1 MRRWLRTA
9 RSASGRRPVHDRM
22 DLLAF
27 AAAFTQPPDYLV
39 ARQRAVG
46 DEAEQLEATPGG
58 KLLGG
63 KRQLRGVGQVQLPQ
77 GFADRQEAVV
87 GTPPAV
93 PGPGRHEADLGE
105 LLIGPVT
112 LALDRPVQRLPVR
125 LGHGPGSLAE
135 LLGHIG
141 ADRELDY
148 PEPCLPH
155 STAAD
160 PAGSPPT
167 QINLGYADGR
177 RRGQTIFQH
186 PKLLITSR
194 DIAVSELRVQHDALL
209 RPPAGQW
216 LVGLEPLVA
225 GQCFAFVGFDQR
237 AVQGRHRQPPVRLEK
252 SEQRRGHRARTG
264 SAIAGMIALPGGR
277 GWPAAASWNRASQSA
292 IAEGDGTA
300 RRRGLRQRA
309 CSARRSA
316 RGSSLRS
323 TSRITWTKPASCSNR
338 SRSSRPSPPARFST
352 ISATII

>member
-1 MRRWLRTA
+1 
-9 RSASGRRPVHDRM
+9 M

-194 DIAVSELRVQHDALL
+194 DIAVSELRVQHDAVF

-237 AVQGRHRQPPVRLEK
+237 GVHVQGRHRHPPVRLEK
-252 SEQRRGHRARTG
+252 SEQRLVHRARTG

-277 GWPAAASWNRASQSA
+277 GWPAAASWNRASH

-309 CSARRSA
+309 CSARQQSA
-316 RGSSLRS
+316 FDLAHHLDKAGVLLQPLQ
-323 TSRITWTKPASCSNR
+323 ILQ
-338 SRSSRPSPPARFST
+338 PPARFST